1 MVNPMEVLLE
11 GFKSLLS
18 PVFSLALM
26 IVMGV
31 ALVKFKALDDHAVDV
46 LNRVTVYLLLPMLN
60 FSNVVGGFRP
70 GEPEFARWYILPLAA
85 LAMVGLGYG
94 VGWLF
99 HLMTSSKKPRN
110 ERITFATLCGWP
122 NAGYIPIPIIAA
134 IYAGATQERMLVYC
148 FLFILGLSPTL
159 WSLAPLSLMRT
170 SAGEHRKLQWK
181 RMITPPFIANVSAI
195 ALCLIGAPQSMPEGA
210 LDVILGPLRTVGNAT
225 IPVIMVS
232 LGAMLTLPKEDG
244 KKTSARFNLELIG
257 AREILAPLAIMGLLA
272 GAWAMWGGNEGYYSL
287 LWIQSAVPPA
297 TGLTVIARRY
307 ASREESDRL
316 NGAILWTYLAA
327 AVLMPTWLALGR
339 ALLPFFVI

>member
-1 MVNPMEVLLE
+1 MDVLME
-11 GFKSLLS
+11 GFKSLLP
-18 PVFSLALM
+18 PVFSLAAM

-31 ALVKFKALDDHAVDV
+31 ALVKLKALDDHAVDV
-46 LNRVTVYLLLPMLN
+46 LNRITVYLLLPMLI

-70 GEPEFARWYILPLAA
+70 RETEFRGWYFLPLAA

-94 VGWLF
+94 VGWLTHF
-99 HLMTSSKKPRN
+99 LTSSKKPRN
-110 ERITFATLCGWP
+110 ERITFATLCGWQ

-134 IYAGATQERMLVYC
+134 IYAGATQERMLIYC

-170 SAGEHRKLQWK
+170 SAGEHEKLNWK
-181 RMITPPFIANVSAI
+181 KMITPPFLANVSAI
-195 ALCLIGAPQSMPEGA
+195 TLCLIGAPQSISEGA

-232 LGAMLTLPKEDG
+232 LGAMLALPSSEG
-244 KKTSARFNLELIG
+244 KKVGARFNIELIA
-257 AREILAPLAIMGLLA
+257 AREIMVPLVMLGALLMIWSA
-272 GAWAMWGGNEGYYSL
+272 WGGNEGYYSL

-316 NGAILWTYLAA
+316 NGAILWTYIAA
-327 AVLMPTWLALGR
+327 AFLMPTWLALGK
-339 ALLPFFVI
+339 ALLPFFKL